1 MTPPAITT
9 DVHGGRYAAV
19 HVEELDDWA
28 WLLGRVEDWLL
39 HADDE
44 TIADW
49 AAFSGFSGAR
59 IDDVIDTLGRA
70 SVRMRDLARGRP

>member
-1 MTPPAITT
+1 MSTPTIIT
-9 DVHGGRYAAV
+9 DIHGDRYATV
-19 HVEELDDWA
+19 HVDELDDWA

-39 HADDE
+39 HANHD

-59 IDDVIDTLGRA
+59 IDDMVDLLGRA

>member
-1 MTPPAITT
+1 MTAPVLIT
-9 DVHGGRYAAV
+9 DVHGDRYAPV

-28 WLLGRVEDWLL
+28 WLLGRIEDWLL
-39 HADDE
+39 HADHA

-49 AAFSGFSGAR
+49 AQFTGPCGEG
-59 IDDVIDTLGRA
+59 IDDVIDALGRA